1 MMIYARGMLCVL
13 GHAHLGKSVMSLSRS
28 AIVRCLNPAPQS
40 RRKFL
45 AGSAA
50 LVGVSV
56 AGMRRRAIGSDTYAR
71 LANRTVTLMCGGGV
85 GGGYD
90 LCGRVL
96 AQHMEA
102 LVPGLR

>member
-28 AIVRCLNPAPQS
+28 AIVRCLNPSPQS
-40 RRKFL
+40 PRKFL

-50 LVGVSV
+50 LVVASV

-71 LANRTVTLMCGGGV
+71 VANRTGAVMGGGGV

-90 LCGRVL
+90 LCGGVL
-96 AQHMEA
+96 GQRMEE